1 MHITRETRRA
11 RQHLKSSCEEDV
23 GSIDISI
30 CSGKAMGLRLI
41 LNQTRVLLSLFMPK
55 SSVEHSAQTR
65 FGEDAVTIKYILGY
79 NLFLSKVLHFRYVR
93 SKTSVCSS
101 FLTEH
106 AFPFVNV
113 AQSMLS

>member
-1 MHITRETRRA
+1 MHVTRETRRA

-23 GSIDISI
+23 GSIDTSI

-65 FGEDAVTIKYILGY
+65 FGEDAVTIKYILIV
-79 NLFLSKVLHFRYVR
+79 VLTCFCQKSYTSGMCALKPQSAVHF
-93 SKTSVCSS
+93 
-101 FLTEH
+101 
-106 AFPFVNV
+106 
-113 AQSMLS
+113 